1 MNIEKRTTSVVWEA
15 WQFSE
20 YLVFVFFIS
29 PSFVMNVC
37 RSLSVIKAIIFQG
50 TSYRHHCLQN
60 FWGGTSAR
68 VDVECLYSTSCELF
82 TANVTNGETLIIF
95 QPLGR
100 DMMWPSCSDC
110 YS

>member
-1 MNIEKRTTSVVWEA
+1 MNIEKRMTSVVWEA
-15 WQFSE
+15 WQFCE

-29 PSFVMNVC
+29 PSFVMKVC
-37 RSLSVIKAIIFQG
+37 RSFSVIKAIIFQG

-68 VDVECLYSTSCELF
+68 VDVECLYSTSYELF
-82 TANVTNGETLIIF
+82 TADITSEETSIIF

-100 DMMWPSCSDC
+100 DCFDC
-110 YS
+110 YP